1 MGTRG
6 VRYLTN
12 RPGRPGYYFQRS
24 VPADVQDTL
33 GLKVWKVKAGDTLPD
48 ARQAVPHLLLETDRQ
63 IEAARGHVH
72 RETHQEA
79 LLKLRGKL
87 PADLTPADF
96 HYLPQDPKEIDRVL
110 SLPPVEPR
118 TARELLALATRLKNH
133 SPQTVIA
140 WEKHLSSFLSLSGQ
154 ELPVTCTR
162 EHAQKFRDVLLSSV
176 AVSTAKTRTNYL
188 SGLWSLMV
196 DEGWVT
202 ENIFTGL
209 MKRVRTPVKERGDV
223 DITPADRN
231 ASKLQKHPLLY
242 HLVRWTG
249 MRIAEAAGLRHED
262 LKDGYIDLVPHE
274 TSPLKTSY
282 SARNIPIHPELAKQ
296 LQGVS
301 GTGLLFPDL
310 YNSKTKRWAAGLTW
324 KDTLGLNPHKLR
336 HYVTQYLRE
345 AKLNDRTIGAILGH
359 APTSTTGSYG
369 SVTMEARR
377 EAINTL
383 K

>member
-1 MGTRG
+1 MGTRNT
-6 VRYLTN
+6 RYLTN

-24 VPADVQDTL
+24 VPVDVQETL

-48 ARQAVPHLLLETDRQ
+48 ARKAVPHLLLETDRQ

-87 PADLTPADF
+87 PSELTPVDF
-96 HYLPQDPKEIDRVL
+96 HYLPQDPKEIEKVL

-118 TARELLALATRLKNH
+118 TAEELLALATRLKSP
-133 SPQTVIA
+133 SPQTVLA
-140 WEKHLSSFLSLSGQ
+140 WEKHLSDFLSFSGQ
-154 ELPVTCTR
+154 ELPVTCTKD
-162 EHAQKFRDVLLSSV
+162 HAQKFRDLMLGSV

-188 SGLWSLMV
+188 SGLWNLML

-209 MKRVRTPVKERGDV
+209 MKRVKTPVKQKEDIDV
-223 DITPADRN
+223 TPADLR
-231 ASKLQKHPLLY
+231 AHALQKNQLLY

-262 LKDGYIDLVPHE
+262 LKDGYIDLRPHE
-274 TSPLKTSY
+274 TRPLKTDY
-282 SARNIPIHPELAKQ
+282 SERKIPIHPELAKH
-296 LQGVS
+296 LKGVT

-310 YNSKTKRWAAGLTW
+310 YNPRTKRWAAGLTW
-324 KDTLGLNPHKLR
+324 KETIGLNPHKLR
-336 HYVTQYLRE
+336 HYVTQYLRQ

-377 EAINTL
+377 EAINLL